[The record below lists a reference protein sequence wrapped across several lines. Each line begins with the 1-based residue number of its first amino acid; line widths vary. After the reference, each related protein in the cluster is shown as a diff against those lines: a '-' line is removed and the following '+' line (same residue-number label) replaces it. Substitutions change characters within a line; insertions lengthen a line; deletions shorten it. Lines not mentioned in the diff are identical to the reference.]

1 MLFKKSLT
9 LLPLLFIISCAS
21 KPQLYP
27 NQKLESVTSAQAD
40 QDIQDCTDKAEKFAK
55 SSKGKQI
62 LKGAGGG
69 SVLGAVTGAA
79 FGLFT
84 GNVVRGAAQGAVVG
98 GAAGATG
105 AAISPD
111 QLKRRFVEQCLANKG
126 YQVIGW
132 D

>member
-1 MLFKKSLT
+1 MKRFILLVAVLFLV
-9 LLPLLFIISCAS
+9 SCAS

-27 NQKLESVTSAQAD
+27 NQKLDSVTKEQAD
-40 QDIQDCTDKAEKFAK
+40 NDIKDCTEKADQFAK

-69 SVLGAVTGAA
+69 SVIGAVTGAA

-84 GNVVRGAAQGAVVG
+84 GNVVRGATQGAVVG
-98 GAAGATG
+98 GAAGAAGG
-105 AAISPD
+105 AITPD
-111 QLKRRFVEQCLANKG
+111 QLKHRFVEQCLANKG